1 MLLVPEEA
9 YVTCIVEEKSEVSQ
23 GEVSE
28 KSRPKSQQNG
38 KCDTI
43 LETEQKEKVV
53 SGRSGISM
61 ETDAARARREK
72 TSRLDAAKVA
82 AEALD

>member
-1 MLLVPEEA
+1 MK
-9 YVTCIVEEKSEVSQ
+9 Y
-23 GEVSE
+23 
-28 KSRPKSQQNG
+28 RPKSQQNG
-38 KCDTI
+38 KCDVI
-43 LETEQKEKVV
+43 LETQQKEKVV
-53 SGRSGISM
+53 NSGSGISI